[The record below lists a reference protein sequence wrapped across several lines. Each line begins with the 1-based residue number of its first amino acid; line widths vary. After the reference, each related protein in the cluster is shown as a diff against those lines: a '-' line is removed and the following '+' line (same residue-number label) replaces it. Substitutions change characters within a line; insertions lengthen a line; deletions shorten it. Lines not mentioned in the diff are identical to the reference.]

1 MATLDVEPQPLGQA
15 IVGTAP
21 VLVYTVPAVSPDS
34 GATVKSATI
43 RDIKGA
49 NLTASARRIRLWI
62 GPPIGSPDDTRVI
75 FPDLIVPENGV
86 AFDDGVNVVNAG
98 GQIWGSGDTS
108 SAFNI
113 TVSGALT
120 VVA

>member
-15 IVGTAP
+15 IVGLSP
-21 VLVYTVPAVSPDS
+21 VLIYTVPAVSPDS
-34 GATVKSATI
+34 GATVRSATI
-43 RDIKGA
+43 RDIKAA
-49 NLTASARRIRLWI
+49 NLTAAARRVRVWLV
-62 GPPIGSPDDTRVI
+62 PPAGAPDNSRVI
-75 FPDLIVPENGV
+75 FPDLIVPENGL
-86 AFDDGVNVVNAG
+86 AYDDGVNVVNAG
-98 GQIWGSGDTS
+98 GQIWGSGDTG